1 MGKKKEMRALCGQLK
16 KCFSPRSARGL
27 SYALNRGYLEN
38 SEFPSMFYQESL
50 PRMPIPE
57 LDITLSRYLQFL
69 EPVVTPKEFDDAT
82 KAVKIFQ
89 QVSQQH
95 THMPC
100 LCIN

>member
-1 MGKKKEMRALCGQLK
+1 MRALCGQLK

-57 LDITLSRYLQFL
+57 LDITLERYLRVL
-69 EPVVTPKEFDDAT
+69 EPVVTPAEFDDAT
-82 KAVKIFQ
+82 KAVKAFQ
-89 QVSQQH
+89 QVSQQ
-95 THMPC
+95 
-100 LCIN
+100 